1 MSCPSYNTRKA
12 KRCAEG
18 ATAVLSKAKFKE
30 QALVV
35 RALEEGKMKD
45 SKQIQR
51 RQFNRWLV
59 SASLMP
65 MAGKALVLEASR
77 PKPRIAVV
85 GAGIV
90 GSAITYHLAKRGL
103 DVTLLDRNAVAS
115 ASSHGTFAW
124 INASWAKQ
132 PESYHALNQ
141 MGVDAWHRLQQ
152 ALNLPVKW
160 GGSLEWFAA
169 AERQERLSRDV
180 QEQQAWGEPAKILTQ
195 LEASALEPRVA
206 FGGADRVALSPRD
219 GALDPVLVSRRL
231 VNAAKN
237 YGARVIEH
245 CEVLRVDETAED
257 GRQTIL
263 STSRGDI
270 IADRFVLA
278 TGADPSA
285 IQTFAGFDLPQR
297 STPGV
302 IVITQ
307 PMPPVL
313 NRIVVAPGIH
323 IHQRLDGRLVLGE
336 QEGAPENAAHKLR
349 LTARPTRFPSAATA
363 SQHAQRLITLARKYV
378 THLPKVNVEEMI
390 IGWRPLPL
398 DGHPVIGP
406 SPANPKAY
414 VAVMH
419 SGVSLAAIVG
429 ELVAEELLTGER
441 PPVLAPFRAD
451 RAFESVRR
459 Y

>member
-1 MSCPSYNTRKA
+1 MN
-12 KRCAEG
+12 
-18 ATAVLSKAKFKE
+18 
-30 QALVV
+30 
-35 RALEEGKMKD
+35 D

-59 SASLMP
+59 SASLIP
-65 MAGKALVLEASR
+65 MAGKVLALEALR
-77 PKPRIAVV
+77 PKARVAVV

-152 ALNLPVKW
+152 ALNLPIKW

-169 AERQERLSRDV
+169 AERQDRLSRDV
-180 QEQQAWGEPAKILTQ
+180 QEQQAWGEPAKMLTQ

-206 FGGADRVALSPRD
+206 FGGAGRVALSPRD
-219 GALDPVLVSRRL
+219 GALDPVLVSQRL
-231 VNAAKN
+231 VNSAKSH
-237 YGARVIEH
+237 GARIIEH

-257 GRQTIL
+257 QRRKIL
-263 STSRGDI
+263 GTSCGDI
-270 IADRFVLA
+270 AVDRFVLA

-307 PMPPVL
+307 PMLPVL
-313 NRIVVAPGIH
+313 NHIVVAPGIH

-336 QEGAPENAAHKLR
+336 QKGAPENAAHKLR
-349 LTARPTRFPSAATA
+349 LTARPTRFPNATTA
-363 SQHAQRLITLARKYV
+363 SQHAQRLITLASEYV
-378 THLPKVNVEEMI
+378 TGLPEVNAEEVI

-406 SPANPKAY
+406 SPADPNAY

-429 ELVAEELLTGER
+429 ELVAEEILTGER
-441 PPVLAPFRAD
+441 APVLSPFRAD

>member
-1 MSCPSYNTRKA
+1 MN
-12 KRCAEG
+12 
-18 ATAVLSKAKFKE
+18 
-30 QALVV
+30 
-35 RALEEGKMKD
+35 D

-59 SASLMP
+59 SASLIP
-65 MAGKALVLEASR
+65 MAGKVLALEAVR
-77 PKPRIAVV
+77 PKARVAVV

-103 DVTLLDRNAVAS
+103 DVTLLDRNAIAS

-152 ALNLPVKW
+152 ALNLPIKW
-160 GGSLEWFAA
+160 GGSLEWFGAT
-169 AERQERLSRDV
+169 ERQDRLSRDV
-180 QEQQAWGEPAKILTQ
+180 QEQQAWGEPAKMLTQ
-195 LEASALEPRVA
+195 LEASALEPGVA
-206 FGGADRVALSPRD
+206 FGEAGRVALSPRD
-219 GALDPVLVSRRL
+219 GALDPVLISQLL
-231 VNAAKN
+231 VNAAKSH
-237 YGARVIEH
+237 GARVIEH
-245 CEVLRVDETAED
+245 CEVLRIDETVED
-257 GRQTIL
+257 QRQKIL
-263 STSRGDI
+263 GTSCGDI
-270 IADRFVLA
+270 AVDRFVLA

-313 NRIVVAPGIH
+313 SHIVVAPGIH

-349 LTARPTRFPSAATA
+349 LTARPTRFPNAATA
-363 SQHAQRLITLARKYV
+363 SQHAQRLITLAREYL
-378 THLPKVNVEEMI
+378 TGLPEVNAEEVI

-406 SPANPKAY
+406 SPADPNAY

-429 ELVAEELLTGER
+429 ELVAEEMLTGER
-441 PPVLAPFRAD
+441 APVLATFRAD
-451 RAFESVRR
+451 RDFESVRR

>member
-1 MSCPSYNTRKA
+1 
-12 KRCAEG
+12 
-18 ATAVLSKAKFKE
+18 
-30 QALVV
+30 
-35 RALEEGKMKD
+35 
-45 SKQIQR
+45 
-51 RQFNRWLV
+51 
-59 SASLMP
+59 
-65 MAGKALVLEASR
+65 MAGKVLALEALR
-77 PKPRIAVV
+77 PKARVAVV

-152 ALNLPVKW
+152 ALNLPIKW

-169 AERQERLSRDV
+169 AERQDRLSRDV
-180 QEQQAWGEPAKILTQ
+180 QEQQAWGEPAKMLTQ

-206 FGGADRVALSPRD
+206 FGGAGHVALSPRD
-219 GALDPVLVSRRL
+219 GALDPVLISQLL
-231 VNAAKN
+231 VNAAKSH
-237 YGARVIEH
+237 GARVIKH

-257 GRQTIL
+257 QRQKIL
-263 STSRGDI
+263 GTSCGDI
-270 IADRFVLA
+270 AVDRLVLA

-313 NRIVVAPGIH
+313 SHIVVAPGIH

-349 LTARPTRFPSAATA
+349 LTARPTRFPNAATA
-363 SQHAQRLITLARKYV
+363 SQHAQRLITLASEYV
-378 THLPKVNVEEMI
+378 TGLPEVNAEEVI

-406 SPANPKAY
+406 SPADPNAY

-429 ELVAEELLTGER
+429 ELVAEEILTGER
-441 PPVLAPFRAD
+441 APVLTPFRAD
-451 RAFESVRR
+451 RGFESVKR

>member
-1 MSCPSYNTRKA
+1 MN
-12 KRCAEG
+12 
-18 ATAVLSKAKFKE
+18 
-30 QALVV
+30 
-35 RALEEGKMKD
+35 D
-45 SKQIQR
+45 SKQVQR

-59 SASLMP
+59 SASLIP
-65 MAGKALVLEASR
+65 MAGKVLALEALR
-77 PKPRIAVV
+77 PKARVAVV

-152 ALNLPVKW
+152 ALNLPIKW

-169 AERQERLSRDV
+169 AERQDRLSRDV
-180 QEQQAWGEPAKILTQ
+180 QEQQAWGEPAKMLTQ

-206 FGGADRVALSPRD
+206 FGGAGHVALSPRD
-219 GALDPVLVSRRL
+219 GALDPVLVSQRL
-231 VNAAKN
+231 VNAAKSH
-237 YGARVIEH
+237 GARVIEH

-257 GRQTIL
+257 QRQKIL
-263 STSRGDI
+263 GTSCGDI
-270 IADRFVLA
+270 AVDRLVLA

-313 NRIVVAPGIH
+313 SHIVVAPGIH

-349 LTARPTRFPSAATA
+349 LTARPTRFPNAATA
-363 SQHAQRLITLARKYV
+363 SQHAQRLITLASEYL
-378 THLPKVNVEEMI
+378 TGLPEVNAEEVI

-406 SPANPKAY
+406 SPADPNAY

-429 ELVAEELLTGER
+429 ELVAEEILTGER
-441 PPVLAPFRAD
+441 APVLTPFRAD
-451 RAFESVRR
+451 RGFESVKR

>member
-1 MSCPSYNTRKA
+1 MN
-12 KRCAEG
+12 
-18 ATAVLSKAKFKE
+18 
-30 QALVV
+30 
-35 RALEEGKMKD
+35 D

-59 SASLMP
+59 SASLIP
-65 MAGKALVLEASR
+65 MAGKVLALGAVR
-77 PKPRIAVV
+77 PKARVAVV

-103 DVTLLDRNAVAS
+103 DVTLLDRNAIAS

-132 PESYHALNQ
+132 PESYHTLNQ

-152 ALNLPVKW
+152 ALNLPIKW
-160 GGSLEWFAA
+160 GGSLEWFGAT
-169 AERQERLSRDV
+169 ERQDRLSRDV
-180 QEQQAWGEPAKILTQ
+180 QEQQAWGEPAKMLTQ

-206 FGGADRVALSPRD
+206 FGGAGRVALSPRD
-219 GALDPVLVSRRL
+219 GALDSVLISQLL
-231 VNAAKN
+231 VNAAKSH
-237 YGARVIEH
+237 GARVIEH
-245 CEVLRVDETAED
+245 CEVLRIDETVED
-257 GRQTIL
+257 QRQKIL
-263 STSRGDI
+263 GTSCGDI
-270 IADRFVLA
+270 AVDRFVLA

-313 NRIVVAPGIH
+313 SHIVVAPGIH

-336 QEGAPENAAHKLR
+336 QDGAPENAAHKLR
-349 LTARPTRFPSAATA
+349 LTARPTRFPNAATA
-363 SQHAQRLITLARKYV
+363 SQHAQRLITLAKEYL
-378 THLPKVNVEEMI
+378 TGLPEVNAEEVI

-406 SPANPKAY
+406 SPADPHAY

-429 ELVAEELLTGER
+429 ELVAEEMLTGER
-441 PPVLAPFRAD
+441 APVLATFRTD
-451 RAFESVRR
+451 RDFESVRR

>member
-1 MSCPSYNTRKA
+1 VN
-12 KRCAEG
+12 
-18 ATAVLSKAKFKE
+18 
-30 QALVV
+30 
-35 RALEEGKMKD
+35 D

-59 SASLMP
+59 SASLIP
-65 MAGKALVLEASR
+65 MAGRVLALEAVR
-77 PKPRIAVV
+77 PKARVAVV

-152 ALNLPVKW
+152 ALNLPIKW

-169 AERQERLSRDV
+169 AERQDRLSRDV
-180 QEQQAWGEPAKILTQ
+180 QEQQAWGEPAKMLTQ

-206 FGGADRVALSPRD
+206 FGGAGRVALSPRD
-219 GALDPVLVSRRL
+219 GALDPVLISQRL
-231 VNAAKN
+231 VNAAKSH
-237 YGARVIEH
+237 GARVIEH
-245 CEVLRVDETAED
+245 CEVLRIDETAED
-257 GRQTIL
+257 QRQKIL
-263 STSRGDI
+263 GTSCGDI
-270 IADRFVLA
+270 VVDRLVLA

-285 IQTFAGFDLPQR
+285 IQTLAGFDLPQR

-313 NRIVVAPGIH
+313 SHIVVAPGIH

-336 QEGAPENAAHKLR
+336 QEGAPENTAHKLR
-349 LTARPTRFPSAATA
+349 LTARPTRFPNAATA
-363 SQHAQRLITLARKYV
+363 SQHAQRLITLASEYV
-378 THLPKVNVEEMI
+378 TGLPEVNAEEVI

-406 SPANPKAY
+406 SPADPNAY

-429 ELVAEELLTGER
+429 ELVAEEMLTGER
-441 PPVLAPFRAD
+441 APVLAPFRAD

>member
-1 MSCPSYNTRKA
+1 MN
-12 KRCAEG
+12 
-18 ATAVLSKAKFKE
+18 
-30 QALVV
+30 
-35 RALEEGKMKD
+35 D
-45 SKQIQR
+45 SKQVQR

-59 SASLMP
+59 SASLIP
-65 MAGKALVLEASR
+65 MAGKVLALEALR
-77 PKPRIAVV
+77 PKARVAVV

-152 ALNLPVKW
+152 ALNLPIKW

-169 AERQERLSRDV
+169 AERQDRLSRDV
-180 QEQQAWGEPAKILTQ
+180 QEQQAWGEPAKMLTQ

-206 FGGADRVALSPRD
+206 FGGAGRVALSPRD
-219 GALDPVLVSRRL
+219 GALDPVLISQLL
-231 VNAAKN
+231 VNAAKSH
-237 YGARVIEH
+237 GARIIEH

-257 GRQTIL
+257 QRQKIL
-263 STSRGDI
+263 GTSCGDI
-270 IADRFVLA
+270 AVDRLVLA

-307 PMPPVL
+307 PMPSVL
-313 NRIVVAPGIH
+313 SHIVVAPGIH

-349 LTARPTRFPSAATA
+349 LTARPTRFPNAATA
-363 SQHAQRLITLARKYV
+363 SQHAQRLITLAREYL
-378 THLPKVNVEEMI
+378 TGLPEVSAEEVI

-406 SPANPKAY
+406 SPADPNAY

-429 ELVAEELLTGER
+429 ELVAEEIVTGER
-441 PPVLAPFRAD
+441 SPVLTPFLAD
-451 RAFESVRR
+451 RGFESVKR

>member
-1 MSCPSYNTRKA
+1 VN
-12 KRCAEG
+12 
-18 ATAVLSKAKFKE
+18 
-30 QALVV
+30 
-35 RALEEGKMKD
+35 D

-59 SASLMP
+59 SASLIP
-65 MAGKALVLEASR
+65 MAGKVLALGAVR
-77 PKPRIAVV
+77 PKARVAVV

-103 DVTLLDRNAVAS
+103 DVTLLDRNAIAS

-132 PESYHALNQ
+132 PESYHTLNQ

-152 ALNLPVKW
+152 ALNLPIKW
-160 GGSLEWFAA
+160 GGSLEWFGAT
-169 AERQERLSRDV
+169 ERQDRLSRDV
-180 QEQQAWGEPAKILTQ
+180 QEQQAWGEPAKMLTQ

-206 FGGADRVALSPRD
+206 FGGAGRVALSPRD
-219 GALDPVLVSRRL
+219 GALDSVLISQLL
-231 VNAAKN
+231 VNAAKSH
-237 YGARVIEH
+237 GARVIEH
-245 CEVLRVDETAED
+245 CEVLRIDETVED
-257 GRQTIL
+257 QRQKIL
-263 STSRGDI
+263 GTSCGDI
-270 IADRFVLA
+270 AVDRFVLA

-313 NRIVVAPGIH
+313 SHIVVAPGIH

-336 QEGAPENAAHKLR
+336 QDGAPENAAHKLR
-349 LTARPTRFPSAATA
+349 LTARPTRFPNAATA
-363 SQHAQRLITLARKYV
+363 SQHAQRLITLAKEYL
-378 THLPKVNVEEMI
+378 TGLPEVNAEEVI

-406 SPANPKAY
+406 SPVDPNAY

-429 ELVAEELLTGER
+429 ELVAEELLTGQR
-441 PPVLAPFRAD
+441 APVLEPFRAD

>member
-1 MSCPSYNTRKA
+1 MN
-12 KRCAEG
+12 
-18 ATAVLSKAKFKE
+18 
-30 QALVV
+30 
-35 RALEEGKMKD
+35 D
-45 SKQIQR
+45 SKQVQR

-59 SASLMP
+59 SASLIP
-65 MAGKALVLEASR
+65 MAGKVLALEALR
-77 PKPRIAVV
+77 PKARVAVV

-152 ALNLPVKW
+152 ALNLPIKW

-169 AERQERLSRDV
+169 AERQDRLSRDV
-180 QEQQAWGEPAKILTQ
+180 QEQQAWGEPAKMLTQ

-206 FGGADRVALSPRD
+206 FGGAGHVALSPRD
-219 GALDPVLVSRRL
+219 GALDPVLISQLL
-231 VNAAKN
+231 VNAAKSH
-237 YGARVIEH
+237 GARVIEH
-245 CEVLRVDETAED
+245 CEVLGVDETAED
-257 GRQTIL
+257 QRQKIL
-263 STSRGDI
+263 GTSCGDI
-270 IADRFVLA
+270 AVDRLVLA

-313 NRIVVAPGIH
+313 SHIVVAPGIH

-349 LTARPTRFPSAATA
+349 LTARPTRFPNAATA
-363 SQHAQRLITLARKYV
+363 SQHAQRLITLAREYL
-378 THLPKVNVEEMI
+378 TGLPEVNAEEVI

-406 SPANPKAY
+406 SPADPNAY

-429 ELVAEELLTGER
+429 ELVAEEILTGER
-441 PPVLAPFRAD
+441 APVLTPFRAD
-451 RAFESVRR
+451 RGFESVKR

>member
-1 MSCPSYNTRKA
+1 MN
-12 KRCAEG
+12 G
-18 ATAVLSKAKFKE
+18 
-30 QALVV
+30 
-35 RALEEGKMKD
+35 
-45 SKQIQR
+45 SKQMQP
-51 RQFNRWLV
+51 RQVGRWLV

-65 MAGKALVLEASR
+65 TAGKVLALEALR
-77 PKPRIAVV
+77 PKARVAVV

-152 ALNLPVKW
+152 ALNLPIKW

-169 AERQERLSRDV
+169 AESQDRLSRDV
-180 QEQQAWGEPAKILTQ
+180 QEQQAWGEPAKMLTQ

-206 FGGADRVALSPRD
+206 FGGAGRVAISPRD
-219 GALDPVLVSRRL
+219 GALDPVLVSQRL
-231 VNAAKN
+231 VNSAKSH
-237 YGARVIEH
+237 GARIIEH

-257 GRQTIL
+257 QRQKIL
-263 STSRGDI
+263 GTSCGDI
-270 IADRFVLA
+270 AVDRFVLA

-313 NRIVVAPGIH
+313 NHIVVAPGIH

-336 QEGAPENAAHKLR
+336 QEGAPENTAHKLR
-349 LTARPTRFPSAATA
+349 LTARPTRFPNAATA
-363 SQHAQRLITLARKYV
+363 SQHAQRLITLASEYV
-378 THLPKVNVEEMI
+378 TGLPEVNAEEVI

-406 SPANPKAY
+406 SPADPNAY

-429 ELVAEELLTGER
+429 ELVAEEILTGER
-441 PPVLAPFRAD
+441 APVLTPFRAD

>member
-1 MSCPSYNTRKA
+1 MN
-12 KRCAEG
+12 
-18 ATAVLSKAKFKE
+18 
-30 QALVV
+30 
-35 RALEEGKMKD
+35 D
-45 SKQIQR
+45 SKQVQR

-59 SASLMP
+59 SASLIP
-65 MAGKALVLEASR
+65 MAGKVLALEALR
-77 PKPRIAVV
+77 PKARVAVV

-152 ALNLPVKW
+152 ALNLPIKW

-169 AERQERLSRDV
+169 AERQDRLSRDV
-180 QEQQAWGEPAKILTQ
+180 QEQQAWGEPAKMLTQ

-206 FGGADRVALSPRD
+206 FGGAGRVALSPRD
-219 GALDPVLVSRRL
+219 GALDPVLISQLL
-231 VNAAKN
+231 VNAAKSH
-237 YGARVIEH
+237 GARIIEH
-245 CEVLRVDETAED
+245 CEVLRVDETAEEQ
-257 GRQTIL
+257 RQKIL
-263 STSRGDI
+263 GTSCGDI
-270 IADRFVLA
+270 AVDRLVLA

-313 NRIVVAPGIH
+313 SHIVVAPGIH

-349 LTARPTRFPSAATA
+349 LTARPTRFPNAATA
-363 SQHAQRLITLARKYV
+363 SQHAQRLITLAREYV
-378 THLPKVNVEEMI
+378 TGLPEVSAEEVI

-406 SPANPKAY
+406 SPADPNAY

-429 ELVAEELLTGER
+429 ELVAEEILTGER
-441 PPVLAPFRAD
+441 SPVLTPFRAD
-451 RAFESVRR
+451 RGFESVKR

>member
-1 MSCPSYNTRKA
+1 MN
-12 KRCAEG
+12 
-18 ATAVLSKAKFKE
+18 
-30 QALVV
+30 
-35 RALEEGKMKD
+35 D
-45 SKQIQR
+45 SKQVQR

-59 SASLMP
+59 SASLIP
-65 MAGKALVLEASR
+65 MAGKVLALEALR
-77 PKPRIAVV
+77 PKARVAVV

-152 ALNLPVKW
+152 ALNLPIKW

-169 AERQERLSRDV
+169 AERQDRLSRDV
-180 QEQQAWGEPAKILTQ
+180 QEQQAWGEPAKMLTQ

-206 FGGADRVALSPRD
+206 FGGAGHVALSPRD
-219 GALDPVLVSRRL
+219 GALDPVLISQLL
-231 VNAAKN
+231 VNAAKSH
-237 YGARVIEH
+237 GARVIEH
-245 CEVLRVDETAED
+245 CEVLGVDETAED
-257 GRQTIL
+257 QRQKIL
-263 STSRGDI
+263 GTSCGDI
-270 IADRFVLA
+270 AVDRLVLA

-313 NRIVVAPGIH
+313 SHIVVAPGIH

-349 LTARPTRFPSAATA
+349 LTARPTRFSNAATA
-363 SQHAQRLITLARKYV
+363 SQHAQRLITLASEYL
-378 THLPKVNVEEMI
+378 TGLPEVNAEEVI

-406 SPANPKAY
+406 SPADPNAY

-429 ELVAEELLTGER
+429 ELVAEEILTGER
-441 PPVLAPFRAD
+441 APVLTPFRAD
-451 RAFESVRR
+451 RGFESVKR

>member
-1 MSCPSYNTRKA
+1 MN
-12 KRCAEG
+12 
-18 ATAVLSKAKFKE
+18 
-30 QALVV
+30 
-35 RALEEGKMKD
+35 D

-59 SASLMP
+59 SASLIP
-65 MAGKALVLEASR
+65 MAGKVLALEALR
-77 PKPRIAVV
+77 PKARVAVV

-152 ALNLPVKW
+152 ALNLPIKW

-169 AERQERLSRDV
+169 AESQDRLSRDV
-180 QEQQAWGEPAKILTQ
+180 QEQQAWGEPAKMLTQ

-206 FGGADRVALSPRD
+206 FGGAGRVALSPRD
-219 GALDPVLVSRRL
+219 GALDPVLVSQRL
-231 VNAAKN
+231 VNAAKSH
-237 YGARVIEH
+237 GARIIEH

-257 GRQTIL
+257 QRRKIL
-263 STSRGDI
+263 GTSCGDI
-270 IADRFVLA
+270 AVDRFVLA

-307 PMPPVL
+307 PMLPVL
-313 NRIVVAPGIH
+313 NHIVVAPGIH

-349 LTARPTRFPSAATA
+349 LTARPTRFPNATTA
-363 SQHAQRLITLARKYV
+363 SQHAQRLITLASEYV
-378 THLPKVNVEEMI
+378 TGLPEVNAEEVI

-406 SPANPKAY
+406 SPADPNAY

-429 ELVAEELLTGER
+429 ELVAEEILTGER
-441 PPVLAPFRAD
+441 APVLTPFRAD

>member
-1 MSCPSYNTRKA
+1 VN
-12 KRCAEG
+12 
-18 ATAVLSKAKFKE
+18 
-30 QALVV
+30 
-35 RALEEGKMKD
+35 D

-59 SASLMP
+59 SASLIP
-65 MAGKALVLEASR
+65 MAGKVLALGAVR
-77 PKPRIAVV
+77 PKARVAVV

-103 DVTLLDRNAVAS
+103 DVTLLDRNAIAS

-132 PESYHALNQ
+132 PESYHTLNQ

-152 ALNLPVKW
+152 ALNLPIKW
-160 GGSLEWFAA
+160 GGSLEWFGAT
-169 AERQERLSRDV
+169 ERQDRLSRDV
-180 QEQQAWGEPAKILTQ
+180 QEQQAWGEPAKMLTQ

-206 FGGADRVALSPRD
+206 FGGAGRVALSPRD
-219 GALDPVLVSRRL
+219 GALDSVLISQLL
-231 VNAAKN
+231 VNAAKSH
-237 YGARVIEH
+237 GARVIEH
-245 CEVLRVDETAED
+245 CEVLRIDETVED
-257 GRQTIL
+257 QRQKIL
-263 STSRGDI
+263 GTSCGDI
-270 IADRFVLA
+270 AVDRFVLA

-313 NRIVVAPGIH
+313 SHIVVAPGIH

-336 QEGAPENAAHKLR
+336 QDGAPENAAHKLR
-349 LTARPTRFPSAATA
+349 LTARPTRFPNAATA
-363 SQHAQRLITLARKYV
+363 SQHAQRLITLAKEYL
-378 THLPKVNVEEMI
+378 TGLPEVNAEEVI

-406 SPANPKAY
+406 SPADPHAY

-429 ELVAEELLTGER
+429 ELVAEEMLTGER
-441 PPVLAPFRAD
+441 APVLATFRTD
-451 RAFESVRR
+451 RDFESVRR

>member
-1 MSCPSYNTRKA
+1 MN
-12 KRCAEG
+12 
-18 ATAVLSKAKFKE
+18 
-30 QALVV
+30 
-35 RALEEGKMKD
+35 D

-59 SASLMP
+59 SASLIP
-65 MAGKALVLEASR
+65 MAGKVLALEALR
-77 PKPRIAVV
+77 PKARVAVV

-90 GSAITYHLAKRGL
+90 GSAITYHLAKRGR
-103 DVTLLDRNAVAS
+103 DVTLLDRNAIAS

-152 ALNLPVKW
+152 ALNLPIKW

-169 AERQERLSRDV
+169 AERQDRLSRDV
-180 QEQQAWGEPAKILTQ
+180 QEQQAWGEPAKMLTQ

-206 FGGADRVALSPRD
+206 FGGAGRVALSPRD
-219 GALDPVLVSRRL
+219 GALDPVLVSQRL
-231 VNAAKN
+231 VNSAKSH
-237 YGARVIEH
+237 GARIIEH

-257 GRQTIL
+257 QRQKIL
-263 STSRGDI
+263 GTSCGDI
-270 IADRFVLA
+270 AVDRFVLA

-307 PMPPVL
+307 PMLPVL
-313 NRIVVAPGIH
+313 NHIVVAPGIH

-336 QEGAPENAAHKLR
+336 QEGAPENTAHKLR
-349 LTARPTRFPSAATA
+349 LTARPTRFPNAATA
-363 SQHAQRLITLARKYV
+363 SQHAQRLITLAREYV
-378 THLPKVNVEEMI
+378 TGLPEVNAEEVI

-406 SPANPKAY
+406 SPADPNAY

-429 ELVAEELLTGER
+429 ELVAEEILTGER
-441 PPVLAPFRAD
+441 APVLTPFRAD

>member
-1 MSCPSYNTRKA
+1 
-12 KRCAEG
+12 
-18 ATAVLSKAKFKE
+18 
-30 QALVV
+30 
-35 RALEEGKMKD
+35 
-45 SKQIQR
+45 
-51 RQFNRWLV
+51 
-59 SASLMP
+59 
-65 MAGKALVLEASR
+65 MAGKVLALEALR
-77 PKPRIAVV
+77 PKARVAVV

-152 ALNLPVKW
+152 ALNLPIKW

-169 AERQERLSRDV
+169 AERQDRLSRDV
-180 QEQQAWGEPAKILTQ
+180 QEQQAWGEPAKMLTQ

-206 FGGADRVALSPRD
+206 FGGAGHVALSPRD
-219 GALDPVLVSRRL
+219 GALDPVLISQLL
-231 VNAAKN
+231 VNAAKSH
-237 YGARVIEH
+237 GARVIEH
-245 CEVLRVDETAED
+245 CEVLGVDETAED
-257 GRQTIL
+257 QRQKIL
-263 STSRGDI
+263 GTSCGDI
-270 IADRFVLA
+270 AVDRLVLA

-285 IQTFAGFDLPQR
+285 IQTFAEFDLPQR

-313 NRIVVAPGIH
+313 SHIVVAPGIH

-349 LTARPTRFPSAATA
+349 LTARPTRFPNAATA
-363 SQHAQRLITLARKYV
+363 SQHAQRLITLASEYL
-378 THLPKVNVEEMI
+378 TGLPEVNAEEVI

-406 SPANPKAY
+406 SPADPNAY

-429 ELVAEELLTGER
+429 ELVAEEILTGER
-441 PPVLAPFRAD
+441 APVLTPFRAD
-451 RAFESVRR
+451 RGFESVKR

>member
-1 MSCPSYNTRKA
+1 MN
-12 KRCAEG
+12 
-18 ATAVLSKAKFKE
+18 
-30 QALVV
+30 
-35 RALEEGKMKD
+35 D

-59 SASLMP
+59 SASLIP
-65 MAGKALVLEASR
+65 MAGKVLALEALR
-77 PKPRIAVV
+77 PKARVAVV

-152 ALNLPVKW
+152 ALNLPIKW

-169 AERQERLSRDV
+169 AERQDRLSRDV
-180 QEQQAWGEPAKILTQ
+180 QEQQAWGEPAKMLTQ

-206 FGGADRVALSPRD
+206 FGGAGRVALSPRD
-219 GALDPVLVSRRL
+219 GALDPVLVSQRL
-231 VNAAKN
+231 VNSAKSH
-237 YGARVIEH
+237 GARIIEH

-257 GRQTIL
+257 QRQKIL
-263 STSRGDI
+263 GTSCGDI
-270 IADRFVLA
+270 AVDRLVLA

-307 PMPPVL
+307 PMLPVL
-313 NRIVVAPGIH
+313 NHIVVAPGIH

-349 LTARPTRFPSAATA
+349 LTARPTRFPNATTA
-363 SQHAQRLITLARKYV
+363 SQHAQRLITLASEYV
-378 THLPKVNVEEMI
+378 TGLPEVNAEEVI

-406 SPANPKAY
+406 SPADPNAY

-429 ELVAEELLTGER
+429 ELVAEEILTGER
-441 PPVLAPFRAD
+441 APVLTPFRAD

>member
-1 MSCPSYNTRKA
+1 MLKRRPRLAA
-12 KRCAEG
+12 KRNLRRR
-18 ATAVLSKAKFKE
+18 TS
-30 QALVV
+30 ALW
-35 RALEEGKMKD
+35 ALEEGKVND

-59 SASLMP
+59 SASLIP
-65 MAGKALVLEASR
+65 MAGKVLALGAVR
-77 PKPRIAVV
+77 PKARVAVV

-103 DVTLLDRNAVAS
+103 DVTLLDRNAIAS

-132 PESYHALNQ
+132 PESYHTLNQ

-152 ALNLPVKW
+152 ALNLPIKW
-160 GGSLEWFAA
+160 GGSLEWFGAT
-169 AERQERLSRDV
+169 ERQDRLSRDV
-180 QEQQAWGEPAKILTQ
+180 QEQQAWGEPAKMLTQ

-206 FGGADRVALSPRD
+206 FGGAGRVALSPRD
-219 GALDPVLVSRRL
+219 GALDSVLISQLL
-231 VNAAKN
+231 VNAAKSH
-237 YGARVIEH
+237 GARVIEH
-245 CEVLRVDETAED
+245 CEVLRIDETVED
-257 GRQTIL
+257 QRQKIL
-263 STSRGDI
+263 GTSCGDI
-270 IADRFVLA
+270 AVDRFVLA

-313 NRIVVAPGIH
+313 SHIVVAPGIH

-336 QEGAPENAAHKLR
+336 QDGAPENAAHKLR
-349 LTARPTRFPSAATA
+349 LTARPTRFPNAATA
-363 SQHAQRLITLARKYV
+363 SQHAQRLITLAKEYL
-378 THLPKVNVEEMI
+378 TGLPEVNAEEVI

-406 SPANPKAY
+406 SPADPHAY

-429 ELVAEELLTGER
+429 ELVAEEMLTGER
-441 PPVLAPFRAD
+441 APVLATFRTD
-451 RAFESVRR
+451 RDFESVRR

>member
-1 MSCPSYNTRKA
+1 VLKRRPRLAATRNL
-12 KRCAEG
+12 RRR
-18 ATAVLSKAKFKE
+18 TSTLW
-30 QALVV
+30 
-35 RALEEGKMKD
+35 ALEEGKVND
-45 SKQIQR
+45 SKQVQR

-59 SASLMP
+59 SASLIP
-65 MAGKALVLEASR
+65 MAGKVLALEALR
-77 PKPRIAVV
+77 PKARVAVV

-152 ALNLPVKW
+152 ALNLPIKW

-169 AERQERLSRDV
+169 AERQDRLSRDV
-180 QEQQAWGEPAKILTQ
+180 QEQQAWGEPAKMLTQ

-206 FGGADRVALSPRD
+206 FGGAGHVALSPRD
-219 GALDPVLVSRRL
+219 GALDPVLISQLL
-231 VNAAKN
+231 VNAAKSH
-237 YGARVIEH
+237 GARVIEH
-245 CEVLRVDETAED
+245 CEVLGVDETAED
-257 GRQTIL
+257 QRQKIL
-263 STSRGDI
+263 GTSCGDI
-270 IADRFVLA
+270 AVDRLVLA

-313 NRIVVAPGIH
+313 SHIVVAPGIH

-349 LTARPTRFPSAATA
+349 LTARPTRFPNAATA
-363 SQHAQRLITLARKYV
+363 SQHAQRLITLASEYL
-378 THLPKVNVEEMI
+378 TGLPEVNAEEVI

-406 SPANPKAY
+406 SPADPNAY

-429 ELVAEELLTGER
+429 ELVAEEILTGER
-441 PPVLAPFRAD
+441 APVLTPFRAD
-451 RAFESVRR
+451 RGFESVKR

>member
-1 MSCPSYNTRKA
+1 VN
-12 KRCAEG
+12 
-18 ATAVLSKAKFKE
+18 
-30 QALVV
+30 
-35 RALEEGKMKD
+35 D

-59 SASLMP
+59 SASLIP
-65 MAGKALVLEASR
+65 MAGKVLALGAVR
-77 PKPRIAVV
+77 PKARVAVV

-103 DVTLLDRNAVAS
+103 DVTLLDRNAIAS

-132 PESYHALNQ
+132 PESSHTLNQ

-152 ALNLPVKW
+152 ALNLPIKW
-160 GGSLEWFAA
+160 GGSLEWFGAT
-169 AERQERLSRDV
+169 ERQDRLSRDV
-180 QEQQAWGEPAKILTQ
+180 QEQQAWGEPAKMLTQ

-206 FGGADRVALSPRD
+206 FGGAGRVALSPRD
-219 GALDPVLVSRRL
+219 GALDSVLISQLL
-231 VNAAKN
+231 VNAAKSH
-237 YGARVIEH
+237 GARVIEH
-245 CEVLRVDETAED
+245 CEVLRIDETVED
-257 GRQTIL
+257 QRQKIL
-263 STSRGDI
+263 GTSCGDI
-270 IADRFVLA
+270 AVDRFVLA

-313 NRIVVAPGIH
+313 SHIVVAPGIH

-336 QEGAPENAAHKLR
+336 QDGAPENAAHKLR
-349 LTARPTRFPSAATA
+349 LTARPTRFPNAATA
-363 SQHAQRLITLARKYV
+363 SQHAQRLITLAKEYL
-378 THLPKVNVEEMI
+378 TGLPEVNAEEVI

-406 SPANPKAY
+406 SPVDPNAY

-429 ELVAEELLTGER
+429 ELVAEELLTGQR
-441 PPVLAPFRAD
+441 APVLEPFRAD

>member
-1 MSCPSYNTRKA
+1 MN
-12 KRCAEG
+12 
-18 ATAVLSKAKFKE
+18 
-30 QALVV
+30 
-35 RALEEGKMKD
+35 D
-45 SKQIQR
+45 SKQVQR

-59 SASLMP
+59 SASLIP
-65 MAGKALVLEASR
+65 MAGKVLALEALR
-77 PKPRIAVV
+77 PKARVAVV

-152 ALNLPVKW
+152 ALNLPIKW

-169 AERQERLSRDV
+169 AERQDRLSRDV
-180 QEQQAWGEPAKILTQ
+180 QEQQAWGEPAKMLTQ

-206 FGGADRVALSPRD
+206 FGGAGRVALSPRD
-219 GALDPVLVSRRL
+219 GALDPVLISQLL
-231 VNAAKN
+231 VDAAKSH
-237 YGARVIEH
+237 GARVIEH

-257 GRQTIL
+257 QRQKIL
-263 STSRGDI
+263 GTSCGDI
-270 IADRFVLA
+270 AVDRLVLA

-313 NRIVVAPGIH
+313 SYIVVAPGIH

-349 LTARPTRFPSAATA
+349 LTARPTRFPNAATA
-363 SQHAQRLITLARKYV
+363 SQHAQRLITLASEYV
-378 THLPKVNVEEMI
+378 TGLPEVNAEEVI

-406 SPANPKAY
+406 SPTDPNAY

-429 ELVAEELLTGER
+429 ELVAEEILTGER
-441 PPVLAPFRAD
+441 APVLTPFRAD
-451 RAFESVRR
+451 RGFESVKR

>member
-1 MSCPSYNTRKA
+1 MN
-12 KRCAEG
+12 
-18 ATAVLSKAKFKE
+18 
-30 QALVV
+30 
-35 RALEEGKMKD
+35 D
-45 SKQIQR
+45 SKQVQR

-59 SASLMP
+59 SASLIP
-65 MAGKALVLEASR
+65 MAGKVLALEALR
-77 PKPRIAVV
+77 PKARVAVV

-152 ALNLPVKW
+152 ALNLPIKW

-169 AERQERLSRDV
+169 AERQDRLSRDV
-180 QEQQAWGEPAKILTQ
+180 QEQQAWGEPAKMLTQ

-206 FGGADRVALSPRD
+206 FGGAGHVALSPRD
-219 GALDPVLVSRRL
+219 GALDPVLISQLL
-231 VNAAKN
+231 VNAAKSH
-237 YGARVIEH
+237 GARVIEH

-257 GRQTIL
+257 QRQKIL
-263 STSRGDI
+263 GTSCGDI
-270 IADRFVLA
+270 AVDRLVLA

-313 NRIVVAPGIH
+313 SHIVVAPGIH

-349 LTARPTRFPSAATA
+349 LTARPTRFPNAATA
-363 SQHAQRLITLARKYV
+363 SQHAQRLITLASEYL
-378 THLPKVNVEEMI
+378 TGLPEVNAEEVI

-406 SPANPKAY
+406 SPADPNAY

-429 ELVAEELLTGER
+429 ELVAEEILTGER
-441 PPVLAPFRAD
+441 SPVLTPFRAD
-451 RAFESVRR
+451 RGFESVKR

>member
-1 MSCPSYNTRKA
+1 MN
-12 KRCAEG
+12 
-18 ATAVLSKAKFKE
+18 
-30 QALVV
+30 
-35 RALEEGKMKD
+35 D

-59 SASLMP
+59 SASLIP
-65 MAGKALVLEASR
+65 MAGKVLALEALR
-77 PKPRIAVV
+77 PKARVAVV

-90 GSAITYHLAKRGL
+90 GSAITYHLAKRGR

-152 ALNLPVKW
+152 ALNLPIKW

-169 AERQERLSRDV
+169 AERQDRLSRDV
-180 QEQQAWGEPAKILTQ
+180 QEQQAWGEPAKMLTQ

-206 FGGADRVALSPRD
+206 FGGAGRVALSPRD
-219 GALDPVLVSRRL
+219 GALDPVLVSQRL
-231 VNAAKN
+231 VNSAKSH
-237 YGARVIEH
+237 GARIIEH

-257 GRQTIL
+257 QRQKIL
-263 STSRGDI
+263 GTSCGDI
-270 IADRFVLA
+270 AVDRFVLA

-307 PMPPVL
+307 PMLPVL
-313 NRIVVAPGIH
+313 NHIVVAPGIH

-336 QEGAPENAAHKLR
+336 QEGAPENTAHKLR
-349 LTARPTRFPSAATA
+349 LPARPTRFPNATTA
-363 SQHAQRLITLARKYV
+363 SQHAQRLITLASEYV
-378 THLPKVNVEEMI
+378 TGLPEVNAEEVI

-406 SPANPKAY
+406 SPADPNAY

-429 ELVAEELLTGER
+429 ELVAEEILTGER
-441 PPVLAPFRAD
+441 APVLTPFRAD

>member
-1 MSCPSYNTRKA
+1 MN
-12 KRCAEG
+12 
-18 ATAVLSKAKFKE
+18 
-30 QALVV
+30 
-35 RALEEGKMKD
+35 D
-45 SKQIQR
+45 SKQVQR

-59 SASLMP
+59 SASLIP
-65 MAGKALVLEASR
+65 MAGKVLALEALR
-77 PKPRIAVV
+77 PKARVAVV

-152 ALNLPVKW
+152 ALNLPIKW

-169 AERQERLSRDV
+169 AERQDRLSRDV
-180 QEQQAWGEPAKILTQ
+180 QEQQAWGEPAKMLTQ

-206 FGGADRVALSPRD
+206 FGGAGHVALSPRD
-219 GALDPVLVSRRL
+219 GALDPVLISQLL
-231 VNAAKN
+231 VNAAKSH
-237 YGARVIEH
+237 GARVIEH
-245 CEVLRVDETAED
+245 CEVLGVDETAED
-257 GRQTIL
+257 QRQKIL
-263 STSRGDI
+263 GTSCGDI
-270 IADRFVLA
+270 AVDRLVLA

-313 NRIVVAPGIH
+313 SHIVVAPGIH

-349 LTARPTRFPSAATA
+349 LTARPTRFPNAATA
-363 SQHAQRLITLARKYV
+363 SQHAQQLITLASEYL
-378 THLPKVNVEEMI
+378 TGLPEVNAEEVI

-406 SPANPKAY
+406 SPADPNAY

-429 ELVAEELLTGER
+429 ELVAEEILTGER
-441 PPVLAPFRAD
+441 APVLTPFRAD
-451 RAFESVRR
+451 RGFESVKR

>member
-1 MSCPSYNTRKA
+1 VN
-12 KRCAEG
+12 
-18 ATAVLSKAKFKE
+18 
-30 QALVV
+30 
-35 RALEEGKMKD
+35 D
-45 SKQIQR
+45 SKQVQR

-59 SASLMP
+59 SASLIP
-65 MAGKALVLEASR
+65 MAGKVLALEALR
-77 PKPRIAVV
+77 PKARVAVV

-152 ALNLPVKW
+152 ALNLPIKW

-169 AERQERLSRDV
+169 AERQDRLSRDV
-180 QEQQAWGEPAKILTQ
+180 QEQQAWGEPAKMLTQ

-206 FGGADRVALSPRD
+206 FGGAGHVALSPRD
-219 GALDPVLVSRRL
+219 GALDPVLISQLL
-231 VNAAKN
+231 VNAAKSH
-237 YGARVIEH
+237 GARVIEH
-245 CEVLRVDETAED
+245 CEVLGVDETAED
-257 GRQTIL
+257 QRQKIL
-263 STSRGDI
+263 GTSCGDI
-270 IADRFVLA
+270 AVDRLVLA

-313 NRIVVAPGIH
+313 SHIVVAPGIH

-349 LTARPTRFPSAATA
+349 LTARPTRFPNAATA
-363 SQHAQRLITLARKYV
+363 SQHAQRLITLASEYL
-378 THLPKVNVEEMI
+378 TGLPEVNAEEVI

-406 SPANPKAY
+406 SPADPNAY

-429 ELVAEELLTGER
+429 ELVAEEILTGER
-441 PPVLAPFRAD
+441 APVLTPFRAD
-451 RAFESVRR
+451 RGFESVKR

>member
-1 MSCPSYNTRKA
+1 MN
-12 KRCAEG
+12 
-18 ATAVLSKAKFKE
+18 
-30 QALVV
+30 
-35 RALEEGKMKD
+35 D
-45 SKQIQR
+45 SKQVQR

-59 SASLMP
+59 SASLIP
-65 MAGKALVLEASR
+65 MAGKVLALEALR
-77 PKPRIAVV
+77 PKARVAVV

-152 ALNLPVKW
+152 ALNLPIKW

-169 AERQERLSRDV
+169 AERQDRLSRDV
-180 QEQQAWGEPAKILTQ
+180 QEQQAWGEPAKMLTQ

-206 FGGADRVALSPRD
+206 FGGAGRVALSPRD
-219 GALDPVLVSRRL
+219 GALDPVLISQLL
-231 VNAAKN
+231 VNAAKSH
-237 YGARVIEH
+237 GVRVIEH
-245 CEVLRVDETAED
+245 CEVLRVDETAEEQ
-257 GRQTIL
+257 RQKIL
-263 STSRGDI
+263 GTSCGDI
-270 IADRFVLA
+270 AVDRLVLA

-313 NRIVVAPGIH
+313 SHIVVAPGIH

-349 LTARPTRFPSAATA
+349 LTARPTRFPNAATA
-363 SQHAQRLITLARKYV
+363 SQHAQRLITLAREYV
-378 THLPKVNVEEMI
+378 TGLPEVSAEEVI

-406 SPANPKAY
+406 SPADPNAY

-429 ELVAEELLTGER
+429 ELVAEEIVTGER
-441 PPVLAPFRAD
+441 SPVLTPFRAD
-451 RAFESVRR
+451 RGFESVKR

>member
-1 MSCPSYNTRKA
+1 MLKRRPRLAA
-12 KRCAEG
+12 KRNLRRR
-18 ATAVLSKAKFKE
+18 TS
-30 QALVV
+30 ALC
-35 RALEEGKMKD
+35 ALEEGKVND

-59 SASLMP
+59 SASLIP
-65 MAGKALVLEASR
+65 MAGKVLALEAVR
-77 PKPRIAVV
+77 PKARVAVV

-152 ALNLPVKW
+152 ALNLPIKW

-169 AERQERLSRDV
+169 AERQDRLSRDV
-180 QEQQAWGEPAKILTQ
+180 QEQQAWGEPAKMLTQ

-206 FGGADRVALSPRD
+206 FGGAGRVALSPRD
-219 GALDPVLVSRRL
+219 GALDPVLISQLL
-231 VNAAKN
+231 VNAAKSH
-237 YGARVIEH
+237 GARVIEH
-245 CEVLRVDETAED
+245 CEVLRIDETAED
-257 GRQTIL
+257 QRQKIL
-263 STSRGDI
+263 GTSCGDI
-270 IADRFVLA
+270 AVDRYVLA

-285 IQTFAGFDLPQR
+285 IQTLAGFDLPQR

-313 NRIVVAPGIH
+313 SHIVVAPGIH

-336 QEGAPENAAHKLR
+336 QEGAPENTAHKLR
-349 LTARPTRFPSAATA
+349 LTARPTRFPNAATA
-363 SQHAQRLITLARKYV
+363 SQHAQRLITLAREYL
-378 THLPKVNVEEMI
+378 TGLPEVNAEEVI

-406 SPANPKAY
+406 SPADPNAY

-429 ELVAEELLTGER
+429 ELVAEEMLTGER
-441 PPVLAPFRAD
+441 APVLAPFRAD

>member
-1 MSCPSYNTRKA
+1 MLKRRPRLAATRNL
-12 KRCAEG
+12 RRR
-18 ATAVLSKAKFKE
+18 TSTLW
-30 QALVV
+30 
-35 RALEEGKMKD
+35 ALEEGKVND
-45 SKQIQR
+45 SKQVQR

-59 SASLMP
+59 SASLIP
-65 MAGKALVLEASR
+65 MAGKVLALEALR
-77 PKPRIAVV
+77 PKARVAVV

-152 ALNLPVKW
+152 ALNLPIKW

-169 AERQERLSRDV
+169 AERQDRLSRDV
-180 QEQQAWGEPAKILTQ
+180 QEQQAWGEPAKMLTQ

-206 FGGADRVALSPRD
+206 FGGAGHVALSPRD
-219 GALDPVLVSRRL
+219 GALDPVLISQLL
-231 VNAAKN
+231 VNAAKSH
-237 YGARVIEH
+237 GARVIEH

-257 GRQTIL
+257 QRQKIL
-263 STSRGDI
+263 GTSCGDI
-270 IADRFVLA
+270 AVDRLVLA

-313 NRIVVAPGIH
+313 SHIVVAPGIH

-349 LTARPTRFPSAATA
+349 LTARPTRFPNAATA
-363 SQHAQRLITLARKYV
+363 SQHAQRLITLASEYL
-378 THLPKVNVEEMI
+378 TGLPEVNAEEVI

-406 SPANPKAY
+406 SPADPNAY

-429 ELVAEELLTGER
+429 ELVAEEILTGER
-441 PPVLAPFRAD
+441 SPVLTPFRAD
-451 RAFESVRR
+451 RGFESVKR

>member
-1 MSCPSYNTRKA
+1 MN
-12 KRCAEG
+12 
-18 ATAVLSKAKFKE
+18 
-30 QALVV
+30 
-35 RALEEGKMKD
+35 D
-45 SKQIQR
+45 SKQVQR

-59 SASLMP
+59 SASLIP
-65 MAGKALVLEASR
+65 MAGKVLALEALR
-77 PKPRIAVV
+77 PKARVAVV

-132 PESYHALNQ
+132 PEPYHALNQ

-152 ALNLPVKW
+152 ALNLPIKW

-169 AERQERLSRDV
+169 AERQDRLSRDV
-180 QEQQAWGEPAKILTQ
+180 QEQQAWGEPAKMLTQ

-206 FGGADRVALSPRD
+206 FGGAGHVALSPRD
-219 GALDPVLVSRRL
+219 GALDPVLVSQRL
-231 VNAAKN
+231 VNAAKSH
-237 YGARVIEH
+237 GARVIEH

-257 GRQTIL
+257 QRQKIL
-263 STSRGDI
+263 GTSCGDI
-270 IADRFVLA
+270 AVDRLVLA

-313 NRIVVAPGIH
+313 SHIVVAPGIH

-349 LTARPTRFPSAATA
+349 LTARPTRFPNAATA
-363 SQHAQRLITLARKYV
+363 SQHAQRLITLAREYL
-378 THLPKVNVEEMI
+378 TGLPEVNAEEVI

-406 SPANPKAY
+406 SPADPNAY

-429 ELVAEELLTGER
+429 ELVAEEILTGER
-441 PPVLAPFRAD
+441 SPVLTPFRAD
-451 RAFESVRR
+451 RGFESVKR

>member
-1 MSCPSYNTRKA
+1 MLKRRPRLAATRNL
-12 KRCAEG
+12 RRR
-18 ATAVLSKAKFKE
+18 TPTLW
-30 QALVV
+30 
-35 RALEEGKMKD
+35 ALEEGRVND
-45 SKQIQR
+45 SKQVQR

-59 SASLMP
+59 SASLIP
-65 MAGKALVLEASR
+65 MAGKVLALEALR
-77 PKPRIAVV
+77 PKARVAVV

-152 ALNLPVKW
+152 ALNLPIKW

-169 AERQERLSRDV
+169 AERQDRLSRDV
-180 QEQQAWGEPAKILTQ
+180 QEQQAWGEPAKMLTQ

-206 FGGADRVALSPRD
+206 FGGAGRVALSPRD
-219 GALDPVLVSRRL
+219 GALDPVLISQLL
-231 VNAAKN
+231 VNAAKSH
-237 YGARVIEH
+237 GVRVIEH
-245 CEVLRVDETAED
+245 CEVLRVDETAEEQ
-257 GRQTIL
+257 RQKIL
-263 STSRGDI
+263 GTSCGDI
-270 IADRFVLA
+270 AVDRLVLA

-313 NRIVVAPGIH
+313 SHIVVAPGIH

-349 LTARPTRFPSAATA
+349 LTARPTRFPNAATA
-363 SQHAQRLITLARKYV
+363 SQHAQRLITLAREYL
-378 THLPKVNVEEMI
+378 TGLPEVSAEEVI

-406 SPANPKAY
+406 SPADPNAY

-429 ELVAEELLTGER
+429 ELVAEEIVTGER
-441 PPVLAPFRAD
+441 SPVLTPFRAD
-451 RAFESVRR
+451 RGFESVKR

>member
-1 MSCPSYNTRKA
+1 MN
-12 KRCAEG
+12 
-18 ATAVLSKAKFKE
+18 
-30 QALVV
+30 
-35 RALEEGKMKD
+35 D

-59 SASLMP
+59 SASLIP
-65 MAGKALVLEASR
+65 MAGKVLALEALR
-77 PKPRIAVV
+77 PKARVAVV

-152 ALNLPVKW
+152 ALNLPIKW
-160 GGSLEWFAA
+160 GGSLEWFGAT
-169 AERQERLSRDV
+169 ERQDRLSRDV
-180 QEQQAWGEPAKILTQ
+180 EEQQVWGEPAKMLTQ

-206 FGGADRVALSPRD
+206 FGGAGRVALSPRD
-219 GALDPVLVSRRL
+219 GALDPVLISQLL
-231 VNAAKN
+231 VNAAKSH
-237 YGARVIEH
+237 GARVIEH
-245 CEVLRVDETAED
+245 CEVLRIDETVED
-257 GRQTIL
+257 QRQKIL
-263 STSRGDI
+263 GTSCGDI
-270 IADRFVLA
+270 AVDRFVLA

-285 IQTFAGFDLPQR
+285 IQTFARFDLPQR

-302 IVITQ
+302 IVITR

-313 NRIVVAPGIH
+313 SHIVVAPGIH

-349 LTARPTRFPSAATA
+349 LTARPTRFPNAATA
-363 SQHAQRLITLARKYV
+363 SQHAQRLITLAREYL
-378 THLPKVNVEEMI
+378 TGLPDVNAEEVI

-406 SPANPKAY
+406 SPADPNAY

-429 ELVAEELLTGER
+429 ELIAEEMLTGEQA
-441 PPVLAPFRAD
+441 PVLATFRTD
-451 RAFESVRR
+451 RDFESVRR

>member
-1 MSCPSYNTRKA
+1 MN
-12 KRCAEG
+12 
-18 ATAVLSKAKFKE
+18 
-30 QALVV
+30 
-35 RALEEGKMKD
+35 D
-45 SKQIQR
+45 SKQVQR

-59 SASLMP
+59 SASLIP
-65 MAGKALVLEASR
+65 MAGKVLALEALR
-77 PKPRIAVV
+77 PKARVAVV

-152 ALNLPVKW
+152 ALNLPIKW

-169 AERQERLSRDV
+169 AERQDRLSRDV
-180 QEQQAWGEPAKILTQ
+180 QEQQAWGEPAKMLTQ

-206 FGGADRVALSPRD
+206 FGGAGHVALSPRD
-219 GALDPVLVSRRL
+219 GALDPVLISQLL
-231 VNAAKN
+231 VNAAKSH
-237 YGARVIEH
+237 GARVIEH

-257 GRQTIL
+257 QRQKIL
-263 STSRGDI
+263 GTSCGDI
-270 IADRFVLA
+270 AVDRLVLA

-313 NRIVVAPGIH
+313 SHIVVAPGIH

-349 LTARPTRFPSAATA
+349 LTARPTRFPNAATA
-363 SQHAQRLITLARKYV
+363 SQHAQRLITLASEYL
-378 THLPKVNVEEMI
+378 TGLPEVNAEEVI

-406 SPANPKAY
+406 SPADPNAY

-429 ELVAEELLTGER
+429 ELVAEEILTGER
-441 PPVLAPFRAD
+441 SPVLTPFRAD
-451 RAFESVRR
+451 RGFESVRR

>member
-1 MSCPSYNTRKA
+1 MN
-12 KRCAEG
+12 
-18 ATAVLSKAKFKE
+18 
-30 QALVV
+30 
-35 RALEEGKMKD
+35 D
-45 SKQIQR
+45 SKQVQR

-59 SASLMP
+59 SASLIP
-65 MAGKALVLEASR
+65 MAGKVLALEALR
-77 PKPRIAVV
+77 PKARVAVV

-152 ALNLPVKW
+152 ALNLPIKW

-169 AERQERLSRDV
+169 AERQDRLSRDV
-180 QEQQAWGEPAKILTQ
+180 QEQQAWGEPAKMLTQ

-206 FGGADRVALSPRD
+206 FGGAGRVALSPRD
-219 GALDPVLVSRRL
+219 GALDPVLISQLL
-231 VNAAKN
+231 VNAAKSH
-237 YGARVIEH
+237 GARVIEH

-257 GRQTIL
+257 QRQKIL
-263 STSRGDI
+263 GTSCGDI
-270 IADRFVLA
+270 AVDRLVLA

-307 PMPPVL
+307 HMPPVL
-313 NRIVVAPGIH
+313 SHIVVAPGIH

-349 LTARPTRFPSAATA
+349 LTARPTRFPNAATA
-363 SQHAQRLITLARKYV
+363 SQHAQRLITLASEYL
-378 THLPKVNVEEMI
+378 TGLPEVNAEEVI

-406 SPANPKAY
+406 SPADPNAY

-429 ELVAEELLTGER
+429 ELVAEEILTGER
-441 PPVLAPFRAD
+441 SPVLTPFRAD
-451 RAFESVRR
+451 RGFESVRR

>member
-1 MSCPSYNTRKA
+1 MN
-12 KRCAEG
+12 
-18 ATAVLSKAKFKE
+18 
-30 QALVV
+30 
-35 RALEEGKMKD
+35 D
-45 SKQIQR
+45 SKQVQR

-59 SASLMP
+59 SASLIP
-65 MAGKALVLEASR
+65 MAGKVLALEALR
-77 PKPRIAVV
+77 PKARVAVV

-152 ALNLPVKW
+152 ALNLPIKW

-169 AERQERLSRDV
+169 AERQDRLSRDV
-180 QEQQAWGEPAKILTQ
+180 QEQQAWGEPAKMLTQ

-206 FGGADRVALSPRD
+206 FGGAGRVALSPRD
-219 GALDPVLVSRRL
+219 GALDPVLISQLL
-231 VNAAKN
+231 VNAAKSH
-237 YGARVIEH
+237 GARVIEH
-245 CEVLRVDETAED
+245 CEVLGVDETAED
-257 GRQTIL
+257 QRQKIL
-263 STSRGDI
+263 GTSCGDI
-270 IADRFVLA
+270 AVDRLVLA

-313 NRIVVAPGIH
+313 SHIVVAPGIH

-349 LTARPTRFPSAATA
+349 LTARPTRFPNAATA
-363 SQHAQRLITLARKYV
+363 SQHAQRLITLAREYV
-378 THLPKVNVEEMI
+378 TGLPEVSAEEVI

-406 SPANPKAY
+406 SPADPNAY

-429 ELVAEELLTGER
+429 ELVAEEIVTGER
-441 PPVLAPFRAD
+441 SPVLTPFRAD
-451 RAFESVRR
+451 RGFESVKR

>member
-1 MSCPSYNTRKA
+1 
-12 KRCAEG
+12 
-18 ATAVLSKAKFKE
+18 
-30 QALVV
+30 
-35 RALEEGKMKD
+35 MKD

-51 RQFNRWLV
+51 RQLNRWLV

-65 MAGKALVLEASR
+65 MASKVWALEAMR
-77 PKPRIAVV
+77 PKTRIAVV

-90 GSAITYHLAKRGL
+90 GSAIAYHLAKRGL
-103 DVTLLDRNAVAS
+103 DVTVLDRNTVAS

-141 MGVDAWHRLQQ
+141 MGVDAWYRLQR
-152 ALNLPVKW
+152 AVDLPVKW

-169 AERQERLSRDV
+169 PERQDRLARDV
-180 QEQQAWGEPAKILTQ
+180 QEQQTWGEPARMLTE
-195 LEASALEPRVA
+195 LEASTLEPRVA
-206 FGGADRVALSPRD
+206 FGGAGRVALSPRD
-219 GALDPVLVSRRL
+219 GAVDPVLVSQLL

-245 CEVLRVDETAED
+245 CELLRVDETSED
-257 GRQTIL
+257 QRQKIL
-263 STSRGDI
+263 GTSCGDI
-270 IADRFVLA
+270 AVDRFVLA

-285 IQTFAGFDLPQR
+285 IRTFAGFDVPQR

-302 IVITQ
+302 IVVTQ
-307 PMPPVL
+307 PIPPL
-313 NRIVVAPGIH
+313 LSHIVVAPGIH

-336 QEGAPENAAHKLR
+336 QEGAPDNAAHKVR
-349 LTARPTRFPSAATA
+349 LTARPTRFPSGATA
-363 SQHAQRLITLARKYV
+363 NQHAQRLMTLAKKYI
-378 THLPKVNVEEMI
+378 TDLPEVNVEEVI

-406 SPANPKAY
+406 SPVDPNAY

-429 ELVAEELLTGER
+429 ELVAEELLTGQR
-441 PPVLAPFRAD
+441 APVLEPFRAD

>member
-1 MSCPSYNTRKA
+1 MLKRRPRLAA
-12 KRCAEG
+12 KRNLRRR
-18 ATAVLSKAKFKE
+18 TS
-30 QALVV
+30 ALW
-35 RALEEGKMKD
+35 ALEEGKVND

-59 SASLMP
+59 SASLIP
-65 MAGKALVLEASR
+65 MAGKVLALGAVR
-77 PKPRIAVV
+77 PKARVAVV

-103 DVTLLDRNAVAS
+103 DVTLLDRNAIAS

-132 PESYHALNQ
+132 PESYHTLNQ

-152 ALNLPVKW
+152 ALNLPIKW
-160 GGSLEWFAA
+160 GGSLEWFGAT
-169 AERQERLSRDV
+169 ERQDRLSRDV
-180 QEQQAWGEPAKILTQ
+180 QEQQAWGEPAKMLTQ

-206 FGGADRVALSPRD
+206 FGGAGRVALSPRD
-219 GALDPVLVSRRL
+219 GALDSVLISQLL
-231 VNAAKN
+231 VNAAKSH
-237 YGARVIEH
+237 GARVIEH
-245 CEVLRVDETAED
+245 CEVLRIDETVED
-257 GRQTIL
+257 QRQKIL
-263 STSRGDI
+263 GTSCGDI
-270 IADRFVLA
+270 AVDRFVLA

-313 NRIVVAPGIH
+313 SHIVVAPGIH

-336 QEGAPENAAHKLR
+336 QDGAPENAAHKLR
-349 LTARPTRFPSAATA
+349 LTARPTRFPNAATA
-363 SQHAQRLITLARKYV
+363 SQHAQRLITLAKEYL
-378 THLPKVNVEEMI
+378 TGLPEVNAEEVI

-406 SPANPKAY
+406 SPADPNAY

-429 ELVAEELLTGER
+429 ELVAEELLTGQR
-441 PPVLAPFRAD
+441 APVLEPFRAD